1 MNPTS
6 VIRGQGKVAHTTPLF
21 MLISSSEIVYLNP
34 NVMLSVRGADP
45 GPTMRSVR
53 RNSAMLSG
61 RSATT
66 SATKKIV
73 SAPATYVGTGNGAA
87 SMSRSPYLG
96 HCGRFSGAVARSHA
110 LRSTMASTP
119 RRQRAARADRRIP
132 SHTSAARCREHFS
145 GRVSCFHVVPVAS
158 AGRPNIEFTC
168 KRTYAPHHF
177 LCKHCNHIKYPRTS
191 DTATA
196 QPRASVVPLRIARAA
211 LDSSP

>member
-6 VIRGQGKVAHTTPLF
+6 VISGQGKVMHTTPLF

-96 HCGRFSGAVARSHA
+96 HCGWFSGAVARSHA
-110 LRSTMASTP
+110 LSSTMVSTP
-119 RRQRAARADRRIP
+119 RRQRAARADRRVP
-132 SHTSAARCREHFS
+132 SHTSAARCREHFI
-145 GRVSCFHVVPVAS
+145 GRVSCFTLSVWQAPVAVTS
-158 AGRPNIEFTC
+158 AFTC
-168 KRTYAPHHF
+168 G
-177 LCKHCNHIKYPRTS
+177 
-191 DTATA
+191 
-196 QPRASVVPLRIARAA
+196 RAR
-211 LDSSP
+211 